1 VAYIPEPHKCFR
13 ILSLEPGN
21 SHSLGGRFGSIPA
34 IALSVMMNKAE
45 RNRIHELCSLIAME
59 QDRHK
64 FLELVAELNRILE
77 INDQHLKERQIGN

>member
-1 VAYIPEPHKCFR
+1 
-13 ILSLEPGN
+13 
-21 SHSLGGRFGSIPA
+21 
-34 IALSVMMNKAE
+34 MMNKAE